1 MKKLQITL
9 LTFYAIFS
17 VKTFAQTVEVKAK
30 EPKVKTSAGK
40 YHNPVFE
47 PILADPTVIK
57 ADDGWF
63 YAYGTQ
69 DNWGDGNPAHL
80 VAVVRS
86 KNLVNWTYVKDAFLT
101 KPAWKEKGG
110 IWAPEVVKVNGK
122 YHMYYAFS
130 TWGDPNPGLGLA
142 IADAPAGPFT
152 DQGKLLL
159 SEEVNVPNSI
169 DPFYIEDQGKK
180 FLFWGSFSNAPTQGT
195 YGVELSDDGKSVPD
209 LTKKIKV
216 AAGDFEAVMIHK
228 RNRFYYFFGSK
239 ESCCEA
245 ANSKYN
251 VRVGRSKSLF
261 GPYLDKDGKDLR
273 ERNAGTV
280 FVHRT
285 EKIAGPGHNSRL
297 ITDSKGNDWI
307 LYHAMD
313 VKNATVSTGAN
324 RRFLML
330 DKVLWKNDWPEILN
344 AEPSMDEQ
352 EAPFFK

>member
-1 MKKLQITL
+1 MRKLQITL
-9 LTFYAIFS
+9 FTFLTLFS
-17 VKTFAQTVEVKAK
+17 VNAFAQTVEVQEKSLK
-30 EPKVKTSAGK
+30 SKTSSAR

-47 PILADPTVIK
+47 PILADPTVVK

-80 VAVVRS
+80 VAIVRS

-101 KPAWKEKGG
+101 KPSWKEKGG
-110 IWAPEVVKVNGK
+110 IWAPDVVRVNGK
-122 YHMYYAFS
+122 YYMYYAFS
-130 TWGDPNPGLGLA
+130 TWGDPNPGIGLA
-142 IADAPAGPFT
+142 IADSPSGPFT

-159 SEEVNVPNSI
+159 SQEVNVPNSI

-180 FLFWGSFSNAPTQGT
+180 YLFWGSFSDAATQGT
-195 YGVELSDDGKSVPD
+195 YGVALSNDGKSIPD
-209 LTKKIKV
+209 LAKKIKV

-228 RNRFYYFFGSK
+228 KDGFYYFLGSK
-239 ESCCEA
+239 ESCCEGA
-245 ANSKYN
+245 KSKYN
-251 VRVGRSKSLF
+251 VRVGRSKNLF
-261 GPYLDKDGKDLR
+261 GPYLDKEGKDLR
-273 ERNAGTV
+273 ERGVGTV
-280 FVHRT
+280 LVQRT

-297 ITDSKGNDWI
+297 ITDSKGNDWM

-313 VKNATVSTGAN
+313 VNNPTVSTGAN

-330 DKVLWKNDWPEILN
+330 DKVSWKDGWPEILN